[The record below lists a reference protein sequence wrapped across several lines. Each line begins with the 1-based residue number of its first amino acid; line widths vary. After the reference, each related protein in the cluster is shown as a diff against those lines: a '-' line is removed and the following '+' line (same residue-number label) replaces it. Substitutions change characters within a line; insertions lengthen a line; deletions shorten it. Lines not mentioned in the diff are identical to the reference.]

1 MNELIYFTNATGKR
15 RESVDVVCSLYG
27 QVLKDYFHAT
37 VTLSGNS
44 ARETFLAL
52 SLGGRVFAIFFA
64 NSPLTV
70 LGMFFCPT
78 IVICYECKYKTFIIK
93 DKDSTPKTFP
103 IFKRLDLRE
112 YIAII
117 VQALN
122 HFSDQQNIR

>member
-1 MNELIYFTNATGKR
+1 
-15 RESVDVVCSLYG
+15 
-27 QVLKDYFHAT
+27 
-37 VTLSGNS
+37 
-44 ARETFLAL
+44 
-52 SLGGRVFAIFFA
+52 
-64 NSPLTV
+64 
-70 LGMFFCPT
+70 MFFCPT